1 MKYVNFALV
10 EEKNCKPTNF
20 TSFKLFAKN
29 RLKFYDFLI
38 YAKKGI
44 KQNDTRS
51 NYFALEQ
58 AKRHTNSLITAIK
71 LKGSSFF
78 MGGLVPKSRKP

>member
-10 EEKNCKPTNF
+10 EEKNWKPTNF

-58 AKRHTNSLITAIK
+58 AKKHTNSLITAIK
-71 LKGSSFF
+71 LKASSFF
-78 MGGLVPKSRKP
+78 MGGLSRKP